1 MIQVI
6 TNSKSRISAFLGIIQ
21 NYTKYLISAFVIF
34 VIDCFFNNQKS
45 EIEWKLVIIW
55 DLPRPL
61 KFVFSKL
68 SSFIFRDFPLSRYWV
83 WKFWPSRFC
92 SFEILTFEIFSFE
105 IMLHMQMKQSFYE
118 YSQAEIYH
126 IVSQQKRSPLV
137 NTEKHI
143 KKRLRLSVLLC
154 ICNIRH

>member
-61 KFVFSKL
+61 KFVFSRL
-68 SSFIFRDFPLSRYWV
+68 SSVIFRDFPLSR
-83 WKFWPSRFC
+83 FS
-92 SFEILTFEIFSFE
+92 SFEILTFEILTFE
-105 IMLHMQMKQSFYE
+105 ILLIRDFDFRDFAHSKFGFRDFIHSRFWLSRFFFRDFDFQNFFLRDY
-118 YSQAEIYH
+118 ATYH
-126 IVSQQKRSPLV
+126 ILY
-137 NTEKHI
+137 
-143 KKRLRLSVLLC
+143 LL
-154 ICNIRH
+154 INVHWW